1 MTSSGPRKKIFNFF
15 FNSNFFSFQIEI
27 ESILI
32 IIYESMQKGNRSPFL
47 QAVLWALKKGKEQ
60 QFDKFMADKEKPL
73 LG

>member
-1 MTSSGPRKKIFNFF
+1 
-15 FNSNFFSFQIEI
+15 
-27 ESILI
+27 
-32 IIYESMQKGNRSPFL
+32 MQKGNRSPFL